1 MMTDCDCCTS
11 AKSAADYPM
20 YRAKCRGCLVRS
32 IATGP
37 VFWQSEQDG
46 KLTSAYRQALER
58 AFPGDWKTAH
68 AEIKVEAE
76 RIRALRATERRGTP

>member
-1 MMTDCDCCTS
+1 M
-11 AKSAADYPM
+11 
-20 YRAKCRGCLVRS
+20 RS